1 MQSLF
6 DPVMDDV
13 IKLVSQQAELGEKMS
28 GRKLDVCTPYF
39 L

>member
-13 IKLVSQQAELGEKMS
+13 IKLVSQQAELGEEMS
-28 GRKLDVCTPYF
+28 GRKLDACTPYF